1 MEKKLKKVQRGAAV
15 GFVLLKI
22 MRILLI
28 IAAIVLIAA
37 LVFLAV
43 VNENDLLQDVVQ
55 DGKLVFDLKELEL
68 GQVGIEKVPDIGG
81 LIQNGV
87 LTLDL
92 RDAKLS
98 LLMLLGAALLALIA
112 VYVLLLVA
120 GNLFKHIKKEDTPFT
135 VGNIRRLR
143 LLGSLHL
150 VFWVCG
156 IALGYFIGSEFIR
169 RLALPL
175 DKVNLSLNL
184 SSLLVAL
191 IFFFL
196 ARLFSFGK
204 AQGEALK
211 SLQTTQAATIAA
223 PAQAPVY
230 QDPVIPVAPVVPATP
245 AAPAPEPVI
254 EPIPEPAAEP
264 VVEAAAPEEEIAHEE
279 PEV

>member
-1 MEKKLKKVQRGAAV
+1 MEKKLKKVQRGAGF

-22 MRILLI
+22 LRILLI
-28 IAAIVLIAA
+28 IVAVVLIVS
-37 LVFLAV
+37 LVVLAV
-43 VNENDLLQDVVQ
+43 VNENDLPLDAVK
-55 DGKLVFDLKELEL
+55 DGKLVLALNDLNLNQL
-68 GQVGIEKVPDIGG
+68 GLDAVPDVGA
-81 LIQNGV
+81 LVKDGV

-92 RDAKLS
+92 KDAKLVVM
-98 LLMLLGAALLALIA
+98 LLVGAGILALAATYVLMLI
-112 VYVLLLVA
+112 A
-120 GNLFKHIKKEDTPFT
+120 GNLFKHMKKEDTPFT

-230 QDPVIPVAPVVPATP
+230 QDPVIPVAPVVPAAP

-264 VVEAAAPEEEIAHEE
+264 VVEEAAPEEEIAHEE

>member
-1 MEKKLKKVQRGAAV
+1 MSWA
-15 GFVLLKI
+15 
-22 MRILLI
+22 
-28 IAAIVLIAA
+28 
-37 LVFLAV
+37 
-43 VNENDLLQDVVQ
+43 
-55 DGKLVFDLKELEL
+55 
-68 GQVGIEKVPDIGG
+68 GG
-81 LIQNGV
+81 LIQDGV

-120 GNLFKHIKKEDTPFT
+120 GNLFKHMKKEDTPFT

-211 SLQTTQAATIAA
+211 SLQTTQAATVAA

-230 QDPVIPVAPVVPATP
+230 QDPVIPAAPVVPAAP

>member
-1 MEKKLKKVQRGAAV
+1 MEKKLKKVQRGAGF

-22 MRILLI
+22 LRILLI
-28 IAAIVLIAA
+28 IVAVVLIVS
-37 LVFLAV
+37 LVVLAV
-43 VNENDLLQDVVQ
+43 VNENDLPLDAVK
-55 DGKLVFDLKELEL
+55 DGKLVLALNDLNLNQL
-68 GQVGIEKVPDIGG
+68 GLDAVPDVGA
-81 LIQNGV
+81 LVKDGV

-92 RDAKLS
+92 KDAKLVIM
-98 LLMLLGAALLALIA
+98 LLVGAGILALAATYVLMLI
-112 VYVLLLVA
+112 A
-120 GNLFKHIKKEDTPFT
+120 GNLFKHMKKEDTPFT

-211 SLQTTQAATIAA
+211 SLQTTQAATVAA

-230 QDPVIPVAPVVPATP
+230 QDPVIPVAPVVPAAP

>member
-1 MEKKLKKVQRGAAV
+1 MEKKLKKVQRGAGF

-22 MRILLI
+22 LRILLI
-28 IAAIVLIAA
+28 IVAVVLIVS
-37 LVFLAV
+37 LVVLAV
-43 VNENDLLQDVVQ
+43 VNENDLPLDAVK
-55 DGKLVFDLKELEL
+55 DGKLVLALNDLNLNQL
-68 GQVGIEKVPDIGG
+68 GLDAVPDVGA
-81 LIQNGV
+81 LVKDGV

-92 RDAKLS
+92 KDAKLVVM
-98 LLMLLGAALLALIA
+98 LLVGAGILALAATYVLMLI
-112 VYVLLLVA
+112 A
-120 GNLFKHIKKEDTPFT
+120 GNLFKHMKKEDTPFT

-211 SLQTTQAATIAA
+211 SLQTTQAATVAA

-230 QDPVIPVAPVVPATP
+230 QDPVIPVAPVVPAAP